1 MPSELVGPYEAPAL
15 RTAPYD
21 HGRRGTGLV
30 AHPVF
35 KTGRAGQPPAWK
47 VRFLRRVVAGLS
59 PLWRAPCTAQLS
71 RCDSVSG
78 CVGAVRGG
86 TTGVTKTSWC
96 RSAPQFPAG
105 GRAEEAR
112 AGKRWSVGRCEAD
125 RPNAG
130 SRLEEPRSA
139 HSLRDRGV
147 GQIPSCPRGSARRAR
162 LCHDGQAPAAGDEAA
177 ATDRLDSLEQLLS
190 LRDAGAAPFGSRG
203 LAAREASSPGLVC
216 D

>member
-1 MPSELVGPYEAPAL
+1 MVRPRPPAGALPAPRPWRCVAATRSMRRSRARSSRGSRDDRRRIDRRSPSASSERALCSIGPL
-15 RTAPYD
+15 YD

-162 LCHDGQAPAAGDEAA
+162 LCHGG
-177 ATDRLDSLEQLLS
+177 
-190 LRDAGAAPFGSRG
+190 
-203 LAAREASSPGLVC
+203 
-216 D
+216 

>member
-1 MPSELVGPYEAPAL
+1 MRRSRARSSRGSRDDRRRIDRRSPSASSERALCSIGPL
-15 RTAPYD
+15 YD

-47 VRFLRRVVAGLS
+47 VRFLRRVVAGFS

-105 GRAEEAR
+105 AAQKKPGL
-112 AGKRWSVGRCEAD
+112 GNVWSVGRCEAD

-147 GQIPSCPRGSARRAR
+147 GQIPSCPPGVSSSCPAVSRWISAGSGRR
-162 LCHDGQAPAAGDEAA
+162 
-177 ATDRLDSLEQLLS
+177 S
-190 LRDAGAAPFGSRG
+190 SRH
-203 LAAREASSPGLVC
+203 RPPRQP
-216 D
+216 